1 MTMDDSPLIS
11 SASPIRSASPV
22 AERPKA
28 AVGMTDRGAHHV
40 GHAAGSLN
48 DRQHDSP
55 IHGEQVLI
63 AVDGGG
69 TRTRSAAF
77 DRTGQIR
84 AQWET
89 GPSNHLVSDTH
100 RALASLA
107 ESIAAVLKAC
117 GAEREHVHAVSAGLA
132 GVDVGGEGLL
142 EARECLHRLGFEN
155 SIISADIVTAH
166 AGALGG
172 EPGVLA
178 LAGTGAAFFGV
189 TRDGRHARAGGW
201 GPVYGDE
208 GSAYWIGQMSLQAA
222 AAAYDG
228 RGPKTA
234 LVELICDALGL
245 RSFSETL
252 QCIYR
257 SKSQVHLIADLSR
270 TAEAAAAARDGVAHN
285 ILERAGDELA
295 NGVASVAGALDGAT
309 GCEGSEYERCQVTWE
324 GAVLRN
330 SAIVRERFCS
340 TLLQRVPEIT
350 IVPPRFDP
358 IYGAYLIG
366 SRAVGWEMQKP

>member
-1 MTMDDSPLIS
+1 
-11 SASPIRSASPV
+11 
-22 AERPKA
+22 
-28 AVGMTDRGAHHV
+28 MTDRGAHHI
-40 GHAAGSLN
+40 GRAAGSLH
-48 DRQHDSP
+48 DRQHDS
-55 IHGEQVLI
+55 HYDGELVLI

-77 DRTGQIR
+77 DRKGKIR

-89 GPSNHLVSDTH
+89 GPSNHLVSDAH

-117 GAEREHVHAVSAGLA
+117 GAERAHVHAVSAGLA

-245 RSFSETL
+245 KSFSETL

-285 ILERAGDELA
+285 ILECAGDELA
-295 NGVASVAGALDGAT
+295 SGVVSVAGALDGAI
-309 GCEGSEYERCQVTWE
+309 GREESEYERCQVTWE

>member
-1 MTMDDSPLIS
+1 
-11 SASPIRSASPV
+11 
-22 AERPKA
+22 
-28 AVGMTDRGAHHV
+28 MTDRSAHPIAHP
-40 GHAAGSLN
+40 AGSL
-48 DRQHDSP
+48 HDAQYDGQY
-55 IHGEQVLI
+55 HDGHCNGEQVLI

-77 DRTGQIR
+77 DRAGRIR
-84 AQWET
+84 ARWET
-89 GPSNHLVSDTH
+89 GPSNHLVSDAH

-257 SKSQVHLIADLSR
+257 SKLQVRLIADLSR
-270 TAEAAAAARDGVAHN
+270 MAEAAAAAHDGVAHN

-295 NGVASVAGALDGAT
+295 SGVASVVRALDGT
-309 GCEGSEYERCQVTWE
+309 IGCEGSDECERCQVTWE

-366 SRAVGWEMQKP
+366 SRAVGWEMEKP